1 VGAGPNARRLT
12 TPPAARPEAR
22 ILVVDDEEQ
31 IRRIVTLLLK
41 RVPSFQA
48 KIQQAGNAQE
58 ALALLE
64 HEEFDLIVSDHN
76 MPGKTGIDLLEH
88 AHKQHPQTARML
100 MTALA
105 QLDIGVDAINR
116 GRVDA
121 FLRKPFDNDAFIALA
136 DSLLAPRVKARAA
149 MQGAPPPP
157 PAAQGPPP
165 LTRIG
170 RPDPSRE
177 AQKLKLQAELAEIEK
192 AMRQLRVKL
201 GLGSMSPE
209 GYARVNDDLSKKRA
223 EIEVKLLDLE
233 M

>member
-1 VGAGPNARRLT
+1 MAAGPNAGRLT
-12 TPPAARPEAR
+12 TPKPEAR

-41 RVPSFQA
+41 RIPSFHPTIHQA
-48 KIQQAGNAQE
+48 SNAQE
-58 ALALLE
+58 ALALLD

-88 AHKQHPQTARML
+88 AHKQHPTTARML

-136 DSLLAPRVKARAA
+136 DSLVAPRVKARAA
-149 MQGAPPPP
+149 MEGAPRPVATTTSPPT
-157 PAAQGPPP
+157 AS
-165 LTRIG
+165 LHRIG
-170 RPDPSRE
+170 APDPSRD

-201 GLGSMSPE
+201 GLGNMSPE
-209 GYARVNDDLSKKRA
+209 GYAKVNDDLTKKRA

>member
-1 VGAGPNARRLT
+1 LTT
-12 TPPAARPEAR
+12 TPPAGRPEAR

-58 ALALLE
+58 ALALLD

-149 MQGAPPPP
+149 MESAPAPPATAPS
-157 PAAQGPPP
+157 PAAPGLQ
-165 LTRIG
+165 RIG
-170 RPDPSRE
+170 RPDPSRD
-177 AQKLKLQAELAEIEK
+177 AQKLKLQAELAEVEK

-223 EIEVKLLDLE
+223 EIEVKLLDLD